1 MHSRVG
7 WMFCGRVMAGN
18 PRLMFFKNARLSLII
33 FQKQEVLTSA
43 YSFPSNGSHS
53 AHNRLTSS
61 LHDHTL
67 ELAFFFFFFHPD
79 WCICMLLGGFFFSPC
94 RLDRFLSVPRPHSF
108 PTSSLFTQEHDCLRT
123 TFIECIIWL
132 YPSNICILS
141 AGGLHTRYNMCIK
154 DPVESIF
161 PQILLFVFE
170 FIRNSLLAFRL
181 IRERVACCFH
191 LNWLSFRNCSLIW
204 V

>member
-1 MHSRVG
+1 MPVCLSSSSRSRKSSRLRIPSPETAPTLLTIG
-7 WMFCGRVMAGN
+7 WHH
-18 PRLMFFKNARLSLII
+18 LSMTTHWSL
-33 FQKQEVLTSA
+33 L
-43 YSFPSNGSHS
+43 FPP
-53 AHNRLTSS
+53 
-61 LHDHTL
+61 
-67 ELAFFFFFFHPD
+67 FFHPD
-79 WCICMLLGGFFFSPC
+79 WCICMLLGGFPPPC

-132 YPSNICILS
+132 YPSNICLLS
-141 AGGLHTRYNMCIK
+141 AGGLHTRYNMCFK
-154 DPVESIF
+154 DPVESNF

-181 IRERVACCFH
+181 IRERVAWCFH

>member
-43 YSFPSNGSHS
+43 YSFPWNGSHS
-53 AHNRLTSS
+53 VHNRLTSS

-67 ELAFFFFFFHPD
+67 ELAFSPPFFHPD
-79 WCICMLLGGFFFSPC
+79 WCICMLLGGFPPPR
-94 RLDRFLSVPRPHSF
+94 RLDCFLSVPRPHSF
-108 PTSSLFTQEHDCLRT
+108 PTSSLFTQEHD
-123 TFIECIIWL
+123 ECIIWL
-132 YPSNICILS
+132 YPSNICMLS
-141 AGGLHTRYNMCIK
+141 AGGLHMRCNMCFK
-154 DPVESIF
+154 DPVESNF
-161 PQILLFVFE
+161 PKILLFVFE

-181 IRERVACCFH
+181 IRERVAWCFH